1 MCHLVTTF
9 QVFGDIGGLTII
21 PRELVTAIQKH
32 LSEID
37 STLGDSPDIKS
48 REMKKNSLEW
58 KRYLPVIKY
67 LLTAVRQCLN

>member
-48 REMKKNSLEW
+48 REMKKNSLE
-58 KRYLPVIKY
+58 
-67 LLTAVRQCLN
+67 

>member
-21 PRELVTAIQKH
+21 PSELVTAIQKH

-37 STLGDSPDIKS
+37 STLRDSPDSKS
-48 REMKKNSLEW
+48 REMKKNSLE
-58 KRYLPVIKY
+58 
-67 LLTAVRQCLN
+67 